1 MVLTVD
7 NDTQKIIATLHNGD
21 RIEKFECRISAC
33 QNPVCTC
40 GTAYL
45 YFIPI
50 LTKNGNAR
58 QLSPRNVEIDIG
70 EKSLGYRDKKKIPKE
85 DLEFGEFFLS
95 ECDEDDFKILYEW
108 HFEFKNKIT
117 EEADIDAIDGD
128 FEYDEVEY
136 NGLMYAY
143 NDVLPYGDQL
153 NITLNG
159 RECIVFDQYC
169 LLPHCSCTDTIL
181 NIFSI
186 DKIGKTGEELCVVSL
201 KYKKKK
207 WETIEKGSPSLD
219 LNSVRS
225 AIEAQHPNIYKLFQ
239 KRHVK
244 LKTIYSHCKKRHYG
258 PEQKLQLPKV
268 GRNDPCPCGS
278 GIKYKKCCLTRS
290 K

>member
-7 NDTQKIIATLHNGD
+7 NDSEKIITTLHNGD
-21 RIEKFECRISAC
+21 MIEKYECRISGC

-45 YFIPI
+45 NFIAI
-50 LTKNGNAR
+50 LTKNGNSR
-58 QLSPRNVEIDIG
+58 QLSSHNLEIDIA
-70 EKSLGYRDKKKIPKE
+70 EKSLGYRDKKKVPKE
-85 DLEFGEFFLS
+85 DLEFAELFLS
-95 ECDEDDFKILYEW
+95 KLDENDFQVLYKS
-108 HFEFKNKIT
+108 HFEFKNKIS
-117 EEADIDAIDGD
+117 EAASLNSIDAYFDYQRV
-128 FEYDEVEY
+128 EYD
-136 NGLMYAY
+136 GLMYAY

-153 NITLNG
+153 NITLDG
-159 RECIVFDQYC
+159 MECIVIDQYC
-169 LLPHCSCTDTIL
+169 LLPHCSCTETIL

-201 KYKKKK
+201 KYKNKK
-207 WETIEKGSPSLD
+207 WETIEKCSPSLN

-225 AIEAQHPNIYKLFQ
+225 AIEGRHPNIYKLFQ

-244 LKTIYSHCKKRHYG
+244 LKTIYSHCKKRHDA
-258 PEQKLQLPKV
+258 PKQELQVQKV

>member
-7 NDTQKIIATLHNGD
+7 NDSKKIIATLHNGD
-21 RIEKFECRISAC
+21 RIEEFECRISAC

-45 YFIPI
+45 HLIPI

-58 QLSPRNVEIDIG
+58 QLSPRNVEIDID
-70 EKSLGYRDKKKIPKE
+70 EKSLECRDKKKVPKE
-85 DLEFGEFFLS
+85 DLEFGEIFLS
-95 ECDEDDFKILYEW
+95 ECEENDFKILYER

-117 EEADIDAIDGD
+117 EEADIDAIDGY

-153 NITLNG
+153 TITLNG
-159 RECIVFDQYC
+159 MECIIFDQYC

-207 WETIEKGSPSLD
+207 WETIEKGSPSLN

-225 AIEAQHPNIYKLFQ
+225 AIESQHPNIYKLFQ

-244 LKTIYSHCKKRHYG
+244 LKTIYSHCKKKHYA
-258 PEQKLQLPKV
+258 PKQELQLPKV